1 MRWPG
6 TGLGE
11 VQPAVGPLRGHA
23 EGFPQPQHQIPLA
36 GSACSTPAELGR
48 PRSAKPGL
56 LGSCRRKHKDVFV
69 SPVQGKGKT
78 AFLFG
83 AFSDSQLTGLLCWL
97 DEGRPGDSVVGST
110 FTPLVGWAEPM
121 LFPFVYLGDGLGG
134 RTLLFQ
140 CQQNWKILD
149 FPLFFTLCPVHP
161 HFFLHGKW
169 WFSWFCPQSVSVPPN
184 TAARQLP
191 AMHQPPEE
199 NMKLR
204 LLLNNI
210 QSLKNL

>member
-11 VQPAVGPLRGHA
+11 VQPVVGPLRGHA

-78 AFLFG
+78 AFLSG
-83 AFSDSQLTGLLCWL
+83 AFSDSQLTGLLC
-97 DEGRPGDSVVGST
+97 
-110 FTPLVGWAEPM
+110 
-121 LFPFVYLGDGLGG
+121 
-134 RTLLFQ
+134 
-140 CQQNWKILD
+140 
-149 FPLFFTLCPVHP
+149 
-161 HFFLHGKW
+161 
-169 WFSWFCPQSVSVPPN
+169 
-184 TAARQLP
+184 
-191 AMHQPPEE
+191 
-199 NMKLR
+199 
-204 LLLNNI
+204 
-210 QSLKNL
+210 